1 MKKNKKPII
10 KATSNMAK
18 PEDSPGLESILTD
31 SSRATADL
39 AVGIIT
45 QKPALFGQ
53 AYQMCMEQKGLPALR
68 AARVVQLLAEQQ
80 PALFEP
86 YLPDMVSQ
94 LPGMTHSSVK
104 RCMMK
109 VLTFFDLSAHKDL
122 HGQII
127 DAAFMRMNDPAGE
140 IATRAY
146 ATEVLRRFIKP
157 YPEIAG
163 EFIAALQLMGMQ
175 PPETLS
181 RHSQKVLRDIYRDSA
196 P

>member
-1 MKKNKKPII
+1 MKKNRKPTT
-10 KATSNMAK
+10 KAAAGGTV
-18 PEDSPGLESILTD
+18 PEENPGLESILTD

-39 AVGIIT
+39 AVGIII

-80 PALFEP
+80 PALFTP
-86 YLPDMVSQ
+86 CLPDMVSQ

-109 VLTFFDLSAHKDL
+109 VLTFFDLSAHEDL

-127 DAAFMRMNDPAGE
+127 DAAFMRMNDPAEE

-181 RHSQKVLRDIYRDSA
+181 RHSQKILREIYRESA